1 MQIQRT
7 NNYNPNFQAYKLS
20 SLTDRAKKIDIY
32 SLTSKDGD
40 IIDRMLNVARGQK
53 FPDDSKK
60 LGIGSVKE
68 IFNNALKRAK
78 KITASSND
86 KVLLAVEDNSRITG
100 IMDIREA
107 GDMHVKGLAVW
118 NGNNTTRDGL
128 VSTALNDVY
137 KTTKD
142 FACLILPT
150 AKSSDTIKTY
160 FRKLGFK
167 TPKDFG
173 NKDLMVEGHNLQTTI
188 EKIKNQFG
196 DNYIDLK
203 QKKNF
208 DLKEVLKLDE

>member
-20 SLTDRAKKIDIY
+20 SITDRAKKIDIY
-32 SLTSKDGD
+32 SLTSKDED

-60 LGIGSVKE
+60 LGTGSVKE

-78 KITASSND
+78 NITASSND

-118 NGNNTTRDGL
+118 NGNNITRDGL

-150 AKSSDTIKTY
+150 SKSSDTIKTY

>member
-20 SLTDRAKKIDIY
+20 SIKEKTKKIDIY
-32 SLTSKDGD
+32 SLTSKDED

-60 LGIGSVKE
+60 LGTGSVKE

-78 KITASSND
+78 NITASSND

-118 NGNNTTRDGL
+118 NGNNITRDGL

-150 AKSSDTIKTY
+150 SKSSDTIKTY

>member
-1 MQIQRT
+1 M
-7 NNYNPNFQAYKLS
+7 
-20 SLTDRAKKIDIY
+20 
-32 SLTSKDGD
+32 
-40 IIDRMLNVARGQK
+40 
-53 FPDDSKK
+53 
-60 LGIGSVKE
+60 
-68 IFNNALKRAK
+68 IF
-78 KITASSND
+78 
-86 KVLLAVEDNSRITG
+86 
-100 IMDIREA
+100 
-107 GDMHVKGLAVW
+107 
-118 NGNNTTRDGL
+118 
-128 VSTALNDVY
+128 
-137 KTTKD
+137 
-142 FACLILPT
+142 PT

>member
-20 SLTDRAKKIDIY
+20 SITDRAKKIDIY
-32 SLTSKDGD
+32 SLTSKDED

-60 LGIGSVKE
+60 LGTGSVKE

-78 KITASSND
+78 NITASSND

-118 NGNNTTRDGL
+118 DGNNITRDGL

-150 AKSSDTIKTY
+150 SKSSDTIKTY

>member
-20 SLTDRAKKIDIY
+20 SITDRAKKIDIY

-60 LGIGSVKE
+60 LGTGSVKE

-78 KITASSND
+78 NITASSND

-118 NGNNTTRDGL
+118 NGNNITRDGL

-150 AKSSDTIKTY
+150 SKSSDTIKTY